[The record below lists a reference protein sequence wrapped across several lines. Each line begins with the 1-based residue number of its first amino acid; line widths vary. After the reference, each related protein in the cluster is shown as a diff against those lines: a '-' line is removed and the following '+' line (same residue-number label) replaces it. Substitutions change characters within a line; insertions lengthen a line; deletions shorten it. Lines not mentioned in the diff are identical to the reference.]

1 MSITT
6 LENSRIVII
15 GGSSGIGLATAKQV
29 IEQGAHVIIAGRSE
43 EKLKVAKKLINSN
56 HLQTY
61 ILDNQNKEQLQIF
74 FKTVGNFD
82 HLFTPGAS
90 YTLGPITSTEEIA
103 ESSFIGKFWP
113 QYYAVKY
120 AIPFL
125 SNSGSIVLMSGAF
138 SQRPLKGAPA
148 YGACNGA
155 IESLGK
161 ALAVE
166 LAPIRVNVVSP
177 GTIQKENEQNENEQN
192 ENRLVAY
199 EAYKSLSLVQRAGYN
214 DEIAHTVLYLM
225 QNSFTTGN
233 VLFPDGGYTYH

>member
-1 MSITT
+1 M
-6 LENSRIVII
+6 I
-15 GGSSGIGLATAKQV
+15 GGSSGIGFATVKQA

-56 HLQTY
+56 HLHTY
-61 ILDNQNKEQLQIF
+61 VLDNQNKEQLQNF

-125 SNSGSIVLMSGAF
+125 SKSGSIVLMSGAF
-138 SQRPLKGAPA
+138 SQRPHLKAHLLTELVMGLLK
-148 YGACNGA
+148 
-155 IESLGK
+155 SLGK

-177 GTIQKENEQNENEQN
+177 GTIRREHEQN
-192 ENRLVAY
+192 ENRLTAY
-199 EAYKSLSLVQRAGYN
+199 EAYKSLSLVKRPGHN

>member
-6 LENSRIVII
+6 LKGSRIVII
-15 GGSSGIGLATAKQV
+15 GGSSGIGFATAEQA
-29 IEQGAHVIIAGRSE
+29 IEQGAHVIIAGRSK
-43 EKLKVAKKLINSN
+43 EKLMVAQEVINN
-56 HLQTY
+56 KHLQTFV
-61 ILDNQNKEQLQIF
+61 LDNQDTNQLQDF
-74 FKTVGNFD
+74 FKKVGNFD

-90 YTLGPITSTEEIA
+90 YTLGPITATNDIA

-177 GTIQKENEQNENEQN
+177 GTIRREHEQN
-192 ENRLVAY
+192 ENRLTAY
-199 EAYKSLSLVQRAGYN
+199 EAYKSLSLVKRPGHN

>member
-6 LENSRIVII
+6 LKGSRIVII
-15 GGSSGIGLATAKQV
+15 GGSSGIGFATAEQA
-29 IEQGAHVIIAGRSE
+29 IEQGAHVIIAGRSK
-43 EKLKVAKKLINSN
+43 EKLMVAQEVINNN

-61 ILDNQNKEQLQIF
+61 VLDNQDTNQLQDF
-74 FKTVGNFD
+74 FKKVGNFD

-90 YTLGPITSTEEIA
+90 YTLGPITATNDIA

-125 SNSGSIVLMSGAF
+125 SNSGLIVLMSGAF
-138 SQRPLKGAPA
+138 SQRPLKEAPA

-177 GTIQKENEQNENEQN
+177 GTIRREHEQN
-192 ENRLVAY
+192 ENRLTAY
-199 EAYKSLSLVQRAGYN
+199 EAYKSLSLVKRPGHN

>member
-1 MSITT
+1 MSFTT
-6 LENSRIVII
+6 LKDKQIVII
-15 GGSSGIGLATAKQV
+15 GGSSGIGLATAKQA
-29 IEQGAHVIIAGRSE
+29 IQQGAHVILAGRSE
-43 EKLKVAKKLINSN
+43 EKLKVAGELINNN

-61 ILDNQNKEQLQIF
+61 VLDNQNKDQLQIF
-74 FKTVGNFD
+74 FKKVGNFD
-82 HLFTPGAS
+82 HLFTSGAS
-90 YTLGPITSTEEIA
+90 YTLGPITTTDDIA
-103 ESSFIGKFWP
+103 ESSFIRKFWP

-177 GTIQKENEQNENEQN
+177 GTIRRENEQNK
-192 ENRLVAY
+192 NRIAAY
-199 EAYKSLSLVQRAGYN
+199 EGYKSLSLVQRPGYN
-214 DEIAHTVLYLM
+214 NEIAHTVLYLM

>member
-6 LENSRIVII
+6 LKGNRIVII
-15 GGSSGIGLATAKQV
+15 GGSSGIGFATAEQA
-29 IEQGAHVIIAGRSE
+29 IEQGAHVIIAGRSK
-43 EKLKVAKKLINSN
+43 EKLMVAQEVINNN

-61 ILDNQNKEQLQIF
+61 VLDNQDTNQLQDF
-74 FKTVGNFD
+74 FKKVGNFD

-90 YTLGPITSTEEIA
+90 YRLGPITATNDIA

-177 GTIQKENEQNENEQN
+177 GTIRREHEQN
-192 ENRLVAY
+192 ENRLTAY
-199 EAYKSLSLVQRAGYN
+199 EAYKSLSLVKRPGHN

>member
-1 MSITT
+1 MSFTS
-6 LENSRIVII
+6 LKDKQIVII
-15 GGSSGIGLATAKQV
+15 GGSSGIGLATATEAIK
-29 IEQGAHVIIAGRSE
+29 QGAHVIIAGRSE
-43 EKLKVAKKLINSN
+43 EKLKVTKKLINSN

-61 ILDNQNKEQLQIF
+61 VLDNQNKEQLQNF
-74 FKTVGNFD
+74 FEKIGNFD

-90 YTLGPITSTEEIA
+90 YTLGPITATDDIA

-177 GTIQKENEQNENEQN
+177 GTIQRENEQK
-192 ENRLVAY
+192 ENRLAAY
-199 EAYKSLSLVQRAGYN
+199 ESYKSLSLVKRPGHN
-214 DEIAHTVLYLM
+214 NEIAHTVLYLM

>member
-6 LENSRIVII
+6 LKGSRIVII
-15 GGSSGIGLATAKQV
+15 GESSGIGFATAEQA
-29 IEQGAHVIIAGRSE
+29 IEQGAHVIIAGRSK
-43 EKLKVAKKLINSN
+43 EKLMVAQEVINNN
-56 HLQTY
+56 HFQTY
-61 ILDNQNKEQLQIF
+61 VLDNQATNQLQDF
-74 FKTVGNFD
+74 FKKVGNFD

-90 YTLGPITSTEEIA
+90 YTLGPISATNDIA

-120 AIPFL
+120 AITFL

-177 GTIQKENEQNENEQN
+177 GTIRREHEQN
-192 ENRLVAY
+192 ENRLTAY
-199 EAYKSLSLVQRAGYN
+199 EAYKSLSLVKRPGHN

>member
-1 MSITT
+1 MTFTT
-6 LENSRIVII
+6 LKGKQIVII
-15 GGSSGIGLATAKQV
+15 GGSSGIGLATAKQA

-43 EKLKVAKKLINSN
+43 EKLKIARELINNN

-61 ILDNQNKEQLQIF
+61 VLDNQNKEQLQDF

-90 YTLGPITSTEEIA
+90 YTLGPITATDDIA

-113 QYYAVKY
+113 QYYTVKY

-177 GTIQKENEQNENEQN
+177 GTIRRENEQNEK
-192 ENRLVAY
+192 RMAAY
-199 EAYKSLSLVQRAGYN
+199 EDYKSRSLVQRPGHN
-214 DEIAHTVLYLM
+214 DEVAHTVLYLM
-225 QNSFTTGN
+225 QNGFTTGS

>member
-1 MSITT
+1 MSFTT
-6 LENSRIVII
+6 LKDKQIVII
-15 GGSSGIGLATAKQV
+15 GGSSGIGLATATQAV
-29 IEQGAHVIIAGRSE
+29 EQGAHVIIAGRSE
-43 EKLKVAKKLINSN
+43 EKLKAAQELINNN

-61 ILDNQNKEQLQIF
+61 VLDNQNKEQLQNF
-74 FKTVGNFD
+74 FKDVGKFD

-90 YTLGPITSTEEIA
+90 YTLGPITTTEEIA

-125 SNSGSIVLMSGAF
+125 SKSGSIVLMSGAF

-166 LAPIRVNVVSP
+166 LASIRVNVVSP
-177 GTIQKENEQNENEQN
+177 GTIRRENEQNEK
-192 ENRLVAY
+192 RLAAY
-199 EAYKSLSLVQRAGYN
+199 EDYKSLSLVQRPGHN

-225 QNSFTTGN
+225 QNGFTTAS

>member
-6 LENSRIVII
+6 LKGSRIVII
-15 GGSSGIGLATAKQV
+15 GGSSGIGVATAQQA
-29 IEQGAHVIIAGRSE
+29 IEQGAHVIIAARSE
-43 EKLKVAKKLINSN
+43 EKLNNVREVLNN
-56 HLQTY
+56 NRLQTY
-61 ILDNQNKEQLQIF
+61 VLDNQNKEQLKHF
-74 FKTVGNFD
+74 FKTVGVFD

-90 YTLGPITSTEEIA
+90 YTLGPITATDNIA

-120 AIPFL
+120 AVPFL
-125 SNSGSIVLMSGAF
+125 SNSGSIVLMS
-138 SQRPLKGAPA
+138 
-148 YGACNGA
+148 GACNGA

-177 GTIQKENEQNENEQN
+177 GTIQRENEQN
-192 ENRLVAY
+192 ENRLAVY

-225 QNSFTTGN
+225 QNSFTMGN

>member
-1 MSITT
+1 MSFTT
-6 LENSRIVII
+6 LKDKRIVII
-15 GGSSGIGLATAKQV
+15 GGSSGIGLATATQA

-43 EKLKVAKKLINSN
+43 EKLKAAQELINNN
-56 HLQTY
+56 HLQTFV
-61 ILDNQNKEQLQIF
+61 LDNQNKEQLQDF
-74 FKTVGNFD
+74 FKDIGKFN

-90 YTLGPITSTEEIA
+90 YTLGPITATEEVA

-155 IESLGK
+155 IKSLGK

-177 GTIQKENEQNENEQN
+177 GTIRRENEQNEK
-192 ENRLVAY
+192 RLAAY
-199 EAYKSLSLVQRAGYN
+199 EDYKSLSLVQRPGHN

-225 QNSFTTGN
+225 QNGFTTAS

>member
-1 MSITT
+1 MSFTT
-6 LENSRIVII
+6 LKDKQIVII
-15 GGSSGIGLATAKQV
+15 GGSSGIGLATATQAV
-29 IEQGAHVIIAGRSE
+29 EQGAHVIIAGRSE
-43 EKLKVAKKLINSN
+43 EKLKAAQELINNN

-61 ILDNQNKEQLQIF
+61 VLDNQNKEQLQNF
-74 FKTVGNFD
+74 FKDVGKFD

-90 YTLGPITSTEEIA
+90 YTLGPITTTEEIA

-125 SNSGSIVLMSGAF
+125 SKSGSIVLMSGAF

-166 LAPIRVNVVSP
+166 LASIRVNVVSP
-177 GTIQKENEQNENEQN
+177 GTIQRENEQNEK
-192 ENRLVAY
+192 RLTAY
-199 EAYKSLSLVQRAGYN
+199 EDYKSLSLVKRPGHN
-214 DEIAHTVLYLM
+214 DEIAHTVLFLM
-225 QNSFTTGN
+225 QNEFTTGS

>member
-6 LENSRIVII
+6 LKGSRIVII
-15 GGSSGIGLATAKQV
+15 GGSSGIGFATAEQA
-29 IEQGAHVIIAGRSE
+29 IEQGAHVIIAGRSK
-43 EKLKVAKKLINSN
+43 EKLMVAQEVINNN

-61 ILDNQNKEQLQIF
+61 VLDNQDTNQLQGF
-74 FKTVGNFD
+74 FKKVGNFD

-90 YTLGPITSTEEIA
+90 YTLGPITATNDIA

-166 LAPIRVNVVSP
+166 LAPIRVNVVSA
-177 GTIQKENEQNENEQN
+177 GTIRRVHEQN
-192 ENRLVAY
+192 ENRLTAY
-199 EAYKSLSLVQRAGYN
+199 EAYKSLSLVKRPGHN

>member
-6 LENSRIVII
+6 LKGSRIVII
-15 GGSSGIGLATAKQV
+15 GGSSGIGFATAEQA
-29 IEQGAHVIIAGRSE
+29 IEQGAHVIIAGRSK
-43 EKLKVAKKLINSN
+43 EKLMVAQEVINN
-56 HLQTY
+56 KHLQTFV
-61 ILDNQNKEQLQIF
+61 LDNQDTNQLQDF
-74 FKTVGNFD
+74 FKKVGNFD

-90 YTLGPITSTEEIA
+90 YTLGPITATNDIA

-177 GTIQKENEQNENEQN
+177 GTIRREHEQN
-192 ENRLVAY
+192 ENRLTAY
-199 EAYKSLSLVQRAGYN
+199 EAYKSLSLVKRPGHN
-214 DEIAHTVLYLM
+214 NEIAHTVLYLM

>member
-1 MSITT
+1 MSFTSLRDKQI
-6 LENSRIVII
+6 III
-15 GGSSGIGLATAKQV
+15 GGSSGIGLATAKQA

-43 EKLKVAKKLINSN
+43 EKLKNAREVINN
-56 HLQTY
+56 NRLQTY
-61 ILDNQNKEQLQIF
+61 VLNNQNKVHLQNF
-74 FKTVGNFD
+74 FKKVGDFD

-90 YTLGPITSTEEIA
+90 YTLGPITAADDIA

-125 SNSGSIVLMSGAF
+125 SKSASIVLMSGAF

-177 GTIQKENEQNENEQN
+177 GTIRREHEQN
-192 ENRLVAY
+192 ENRLTAY
-199 EAYKSLSLVQRAGYN
+199 EAYKSLSLVKRPGHN

-225 QNSFTTGN
+225 QNNFTTGN
-233 VLFPDGGYTYH
+233 VLFPDGGYTFH

>member
-6 LENSRIVII
+6 LKGSRIVII
-15 GGSSGIGLATAKQV
+15 GGSSGIGFATAKQA
-29 IEQGAHVIIAGRSE
+29 IEQGAHVIIAGRSK
-43 EKLKVAKKLINSN
+43 EKLRIAQEIISNN

-61 ILDNQNKEQLQIF
+61 VLDNQDKNQLEDF
-74 FKTVGNFD
+74 FKKVGNFD

-90 YTLGPITSTEEIA
+90 YTLGPITATDDIA

-125 SNSGSIVLMSGAF
+125 SDSGSIVLMSGAF

-166 LAPIRVNVVSP
+166 IAPIRVNVVSP
-177 GTIQKENEQNENEQN
+177 GTIRRENEQN
-192 ENRLVAY
+192 ENRLAAY
-199 EAYKSLSLVQRAGYN
+199 EAYKSLSLVKRPGHI

>member
-1 MSITT
+1 MSFTT
-6 LENSRIVII
+6 LKDKQIVII
-15 GGSSGIGLATAKQV
+15 GGSSGIGLATATQAV
-29 IEQGAHVIIAGRSE
+29 EQGAHVIIAGRSE
-43 EKLKVAKKLINSN
+43 EKLKAAQELINNN

-61 ILDNQNKEQLQIF
+61 VLDNQNKEQLQNF
-74 FKTVGNFD
+74 FKDVGKFD

-90 YTLGPITSTEEIA
+90 YTLGPITTTEEIA

-125 SNSGSIVLMSGAF
+125 SKSGSIVLMSGAF

-166 LAPIRVNVVSP
+166 LASIRVNVVSP
-177 GTIQKENEQNENEQN
+177 GTIQRENEQNEK
-192 ENRLVAY
+192 RLAAY
-199 EAYKSLSLVQRAGYN
+199 EDYKSLSLVKRPGHN
-214 DEIAHTVLYLM
+214 DEIAHTVLFLM
-225 QNSFTTGN
+225 QNEFTTGS
-233 VLFPDGGYTYH
+233 V

>member
-1 MSITT
+1 MSITV
-6 LENSRIVII
+6 LKDKHIVII
-15 GGSSGIGLATAKQV
+15 GGSSGIGLATAKQAL
-29 IEQGAHVIIAGRSE
+29 EQGAHVIIAGRSE
-43 EKLKVAKKLINSN
+43 EKLKAAREIINNN

-61 ILDNQNKEQLQIF
+61 VLDNQNKEQLQDF
-74 FKTVGNFD
+74 FKKVGNFN

-90 YTLGPITSTEEIA
+90 YTLGSITATDDIA

-177 GTIQKENEQNENEQN
+177 GTIRRENEQNEK
-192 ENRLVAY
+192 RLAAY
-199 EAYKSLSLVQRAGYN
+199 EDYKSLSLVQRPGYN

-225 QNSFTTGN
+225 QNGFTTGN

>member
-1 MSITT
+1 MSFTT
-6 LENSRIVII
+6 LKDKRIVII
-15 GGSSGIGLATAKQV
+15 GGSSGIGLATATQA

-43 EKLKVAKKLINSN
+43 EKLKAAQELINNN
-56 HLQTY
+56 HLQTFV
-61 ILDNQNKEQLQIF
+61 LDNQNKEQLQDF
-74 FKTVGNFD
+74 FKDIGKVN

-90 YTLGPITSTEEIA
+90 YTLGPITATEEVA

-177 GTIQKENEQNENEQN
+177 GTIRRENEQNEK
-192 ENRLVAY
+192 RLAAY
-199 EAYKSLSLVQRAGYN
+199 EDYKSLSLVQRPGHN

-225 QNSFTTGN
+225 QNGFTTAS

>member
-6 LENSRIVII
+6 LKGSRIVII
-15 GGSSGIGLATAKQV
+15 GESSGIGFATAEQA
-29 IEQGAHVIIAGRSE
+29 IEQGAHVIIAGRSK
-43 EKLKVAKKLINSN
+43 EKLMVAQEVINNN
-56 HLQTY
+56 HFQTY
-61 ILDNQNKEQLQIF
+61 VLDNQATNQLQDF
-74 FKTVGNFD
+74 FKKVGNFD

-90 YTLGPITSTEEIA
+90 YTLGPISATNDIA

-120 AIPFL
+120 AITFL

-177 GTIQKENEQNENEQN
+177 WTIRREHEQN
-192 ENRLVAY
+192 ENRLTAY
-199 EAYKSLSLVQRAGYN
+199 EAYKSLSLVKRPGHN

>member
-6 LENSRIVII
+6 LKGSRIVII
-15 GGSSGIGLATAKQV
+15 GGSSGIGFATAEQA
-29 IEQGAHVIIAGRSE
+29 IEQGAHVIIAGRSK
-43 EKLKVAKKLINSN
+43 EKLMVAQEVINNN

-61 ILDNQNKEQLQIF
+61 VLDNQDTNQLQDF
-74 FKTVGNFD
+74 FKKVGNFD

-90 YTLGPITSTEEIA
+90 YTLGPISATNDIA

-120 AIPFL
+120 AITFL

-166 LAPIRVNVVSP
+166 LAPIRVNVVPP
-177 GTIQKENEQNENEQN
+177 GTIRREHEQN
-192 ENRLVAY
+192 ENRLTAY
-199 EAYKSLSLVQRAGYN
+199 EAYKSLSLVKRPGHN

>member
-6 LENSRIVII
+6 LKGSRIVII
-15 GGSSGIGLATAKQV
+15 GGSSGIGFATAKQA
-29 IEQGAHVIIAGRSE
+29 IEQGAHVIIAGRSK
-43 EKLKVAKKLINSN
+43 EKLRIAQEIISNN

-61 ILDNQNKEQLQIF
+61 VLDNQDKNQLEDF
-74 FKTVGNFD
+74 FKKVGNFD

-90 YTLGPITSTEEIA
+90 YTLGPITATDDIA

-125 SNSGSIVLMSGAF
+125 SDSGSIVLMSGAF

-166 LAPIRVNVVSP
+166 IAPIRVNIVSP
-177 GTIQKENEQNENEQN
+177 GTIRRENEQN
-192 ENRLVAY
+192 ENRLAAY
-199 EAYKSLSLVQRAGYN
+199 KAYKSLSLVKRPGHI

>member
-1 MSITT
+1 MSITV
-6 LENSRIVII
+6 LKDKHIVII
-15 GGSSGIGLATAKQV
+15 GGSSGIGLATAKQA

-43 EKLKVAKKLINSN
+43 EKLKAAQEYINN
-56 HLQTY
+56 NRLQTY
-61 ILDNQNKEQLQIF
+61 VLDNRNKKQLQDF
-74 FKTVGNFD
+74 FKKIGDFN

-90 YTLGPITSTEEIA
+90 YTLGPITTTDEIA

-113 QYYAVKY
+113 QYYAVKF
-120 AIPFL
+120 ALPFL

-177 GTIQKENEQNENEQN
+177 GTIQRENEQNEK
-192 ENRLVAY
+192 RLAAY
-199 EAYKSLSLVQRAGYN
+199 EDYKSLSLVQRPGHN

>member
-6 LENSRIVII
+6 LKDNRIVII
-15 GGSSGIGLATAKQV
+15 GGSSGIGLATAKQA
-29 IEQGAHVIIAGRSE
+29 IEQGAHVIIAGRSK
-43 EKLKVAKKLINSN
+43 EKLMIAQEIISN
-56 HLQTY
+56 NRLQTY
-61 ILDNQNKEQLQIF
+61 VLDNQDKNQLEDF
-74 FKTVGNFD
+74 FKKLGNFD

-90 YTLGPITSTEEIA
+90 YTLGPITATDDIA

-125 SNSGSIVLMSGAF
+125 SDSGSIVLMSGAF

-177 GTIQKENEQNENEQN
+177 GTIQRENEQN
-192 ENRLVAY
+192 ENRLAAY
-199 EAYKSLSLVQRAGYN
+199 EAYKALSLVQRAGYN
-214 DEIAHTVLYLM
+214 DEIAHTVLYLI

>member
-6 LENSRIVII
+6 LKGSRIVII
-15 GGSSGIGLATAKQV
+15 GGSSGIGFATAEQA
-29 IEQGAHVIIAGRSE
+29 IEQGAHVIIAGRSKV
-43 EKLKVAKKLINSN
+43 KLMVAQEVINNN

-61 ILDNQNKEQLQIF
+61 VLDNQDTNQLQDF
-74 FKTVGNFD
+74 FKKVGNFD

-90 YTLGPITSTEEIA
+90 YRLGPITATNDIA

-177 GTIQKENEQNENEQN
+177 GTIRREHEQN
-192 ENRLVAY
+192 ENRLTAY
-199 EAYKSLSLVQRAGYN
+199 EAYKSLSLVKRPGHN

>member
-1 MSITT
+1 M
-6 LENSRIVII
+6 
-15 GGSSGIGLATAKQV
+15 
-29 IEQGAHVIIAGRSE
+29 
-43 EKLKVAKKLINSN
+43 
-56 HLQTY
+56 
-61 ILDNQNKEQLQIF
+61 DNQNKKQLQNF
-74 FKTVGNFD
+74 FKKVGNFD

-90 YTLGPITSTEEIA
+90 YTLGPITATDNIA

-125 SNSGSIVLMSGAF
+125 SNFGSVVLMSGAF

-177 GTIQKENEQNENEQN
+177 GTIQRENEQNEK
-192 ENRLVAY
+192 RLAAY
-199 EAYKSLSLVQRAGYN
+199 EDYKSLSLVQRPGHN

>member
-6 LENSRIVII
+6 LKGSRIVII
-15 GGSSGIGLATAKQV
+15 GGSSGIGFATAEQA
-29 IEQGAHVIIAGRSE
+29 IEQGAHVIIAGRSK
-43 EKLKVAKKLINSN
+43 EKLMVAQEVINNN

-61 ILDNQNKEQLQIF
+61 VLDNQDTNQLQDF
-74 FKTVGNFD
+74 SKKVGNFD

-90 YTLGPITSTEEIA
+90 YTLGPITATNDIA

-166 LAPIRVNVVSP
+166 LAPIRVNVISP
-177 GTIQKENEQNENEQN
+177 GTIQREHEQN
-192 ENRLVAY
+192 ENRLTAY
-199 EAYKSLSLVQRAGYN
+199 EAYKSLSLVKRPGHT

>member
-1 MSITT
+1 MSITA
-6 LENSRIVII
+6 LKDKHIVII
-15 GGSSGIGLATAKQV
+15 GGSSGIGLATAKQA

-43 EKLKVAKKLINSN
+43 EKLKFAREVITNN

-61 ILDNQNKEQLQIF
+61 VLDNQDKNQLQDF
-74 FKTVGNFD
+74 FKKVGNFD

-90 YTLGPITSTEEIA
+90 YTLGPITATDDIA

-177 GTIQKENEQNENEQN
+177 GTIRRENEQNEK
-192 ENRLVAY
+192 RLAAY
-199 EAYKSLSLVQRAGYN
+199 EDYKSLSLVQRPGHN
-214 DEIAHTVLYLM
+214 DEVAHTVLYLM
-225 QNSFTTGN
+225 QNGFTTGS

>member
-1 MSITT
+1 MSITV
-6 LENSRIVII
+6 LKDKHIVII
-15 GGSSGIGLATAKQV
+15 GGSSGIGLATAKQAL
-29 IEQGAHVIIAGRSE
+29 EQGAHVIIAGRSE
-43 EKLKVAKKLINSN
+43 EKLKAAREIINNN

-61 ILDNQNKEQLQIF
+61 VLDNQNKEQLQDF
-74 FKTVGNFD
+74 FKKVGNFN

-90 YTLGPITSTEEIA
+90 YTLGPITATDDIA

-138 SQRPLKGAPA
+138 SQRPLKCAPA

-166 LAPIRVNVVSP
+166 LAPIRVNFVSP
-177 GTIQKENEQNENEQN
+177 GTIRRENEQNEK
-192 ENRLVAY
+192 RLAAY
-199 EAYKSLSLVQRAGYN
+199 EDYKSLSLVQRPGYN

-225 QNSFTTGN
+225 QNGFTTGN

>member
-1 MSITT
+1 MSITV
-6 LENSRIVII
+6 LKDKHIVII
-15 GGSSGIGLATAKQV
+15 GGSSGIGLATAKQA
-29 IEQGAHVIIAGRSE
+29 IEHGAYVIIAGRSE
-43 EKLKVAKKLINSN
+43 EKLKAAQEYINN
-56 HLQTY
+56 NRLQTY
-61 ILDNQNKEQLQIF
+61 VLDNQNKKQLQDF
-74 FKTVGNFD
+74 FKKVGNFD

-90 YTLGPITSTEEIA
+90 YTLGPITAADEIA

-125 SNSGSIVLMSGAF
+125 SNSGSVVLMSGAF

-177 GTIQKENEQNENEQN
+177 GTIQRENEQNEK
-192 ENRLVAY
+192 RLAAY
-199 EAYKSLSLVQRAGYN
+199 EDYKSLSLVQRPGHN